1 MEQQITEI
9 MENTENAEQALDAKI
24 QAEIDTTVAELMGK
38 DPKLKTVFPFVIDG
52 ADYDDKPYYIAYFR
66 QPTFPAFSKYLTASQ
81 KGNTATA
88 MRQLATDC
96 FLAGDKELVDDE
108 SLFLFGLMGQFG
120 RIVEMRH
127 GRLANLSKPRK

>member
-9 MENTENAEQALDAKI
+9 MENTENAEQVLDAQI
-24 QAEIDTTVAELMGK
+24 QAEIDTTVAELMEK

-52 ADYDDKPYYIAYFR
+52 ADYDDKPYYTAYFR
-66 QPTFPAFSKYLTASQ
+66 QPTLQAFSKYLTASQ
-81 KGNTATA
+81 KGNTAIA

-120 RIVEMRH
+120 RIIEMRH